1 MTFNLAQYEATV
13 RRLDSGLVE
22 LSRLVDRIPA
32 AATAAAGRWY
42 MTAPMSRSLVQLS
55 SMLAGVGAY
64 AVNQVRD
71 LMKGAA
77 APVLLISDVGTWG
90 DVRGVATTFVGELQ
104 PAALSVDYHWKGRA
118 AEAYKAVIPAHTAAA
133 ARIGVMA
140 DKTQFALGWS
150 VSAAL
155 AFYAGLLVVVIQLIV
170 AFVGVLATPR
180 DRRVLLGGPGPSRQE
195 SQRGMRSKSVRSV
208 VLLATAI
215 GTQVVQLG
223 NLHSEAADASA
234 FPGGHWP
241 GSLTDRYSDA
251 TVTDGDA
258 EWSIER

>member
-1 MTFNLAQYEATV
+1 MTVNLAQYEATV
-13 RRLDSGLVE
+13 RRLDSGLGE
-22 LSRLVDRIPA
+22 LSRLVDRLPA
-32 AATAAAGRWY
+32 AAAEAASRWY
-42 MTAPMSRSLVQLS
+42 MTDAMSRSLVTLS
-55 SMLAGVGAY
+55 SMLAGAGVS

-77 APVLLISDVGTWG
+77 APILLIRDVGTWG

-104 PAALSVDYHWKGRA
+104 PSALSVDYYWKGDA
-118 AEAYKAVIPAHTAAA
+118 AEAYKSVIPAHTAAA

-140 DKTQFALGWS
+140 DKTQLALGWS

-170 AFVGVLATPR
+170 AFVGVLAI
-180 DRRVLLGGPGPSRQE
+180 LGTVVFSWAGLALALKE
-195 SQRGMRSKSVRSV
+195 ASVGWVEIAALSA
-208 VLLATAI
+208 LLATAL
-215 GTQVVQLG
+215 GTQTVQLG
-223 NLHSEAADASA
+223 VLHSEAADASA
-234 FPGGHWP
+234 FPAGHWP

>member
-1 MTFNLAQYEATV
+1 M
-13 RRLDSGLVE
+13 
-22 LSRLVDRIPA
+22 
-32 AATAAAGRWY
+32 
-42 MTAPMSRSLVQLS
+42 
-55 SMLAGVGAY
+55 
-64 AVNQVRD
+64 
-71 LMKGAA
+71 
-77 APVLLISDVGTWG
+77 
-90 DVRGVATTFVGELQ
+90 Q
-104 PAALSVDYHWKGRA
+104 PAALTVDYHWQGRA
-118 AEAYKAVIPAHTAAA
+118 AEAYKTVIPAHNAAS

-140 DKTQFALGWS
+140 DKAQTALGWS

-155 AFYAGLLVVVIQLIV
+155 AFYAGLLLLVIRLIA
-170 AFVGVLATPR
+170 AFVGVLAI
-180 DRRVLLGGPGPSRQE
+180 LGTVVFSWAGLALALKEAGVKAAE
-195 SQRGMRSKSVRSV
+195 IGALV

-215 GTQVVQLG
+215 GTQVIQLG